1 MTVTAACFLL
11 VLSRLA
17 PAGPP
22 TDDQDLAR
30 NVAAVA
36 ETFDRLR
43 APLTV
48 DAGQL
53 KAAIGKADGAR
64 LEQLLDP
71 LALLTVTIN
80 PESRVKVVRGEA
92 PAELRQGTAVPV
104 LVKVV
109 NDAGVTAA
117 LRPSSPQGDPAAKD
131 RLLDLAMVADK
142 PLSAALS
149 GRPVEYAVL
158 LVTCREGGRRE
169 ATLGFDV
176 GQGTQDLGFRGEVA
190 VLFSVRAAG
199 R

>member
-1 MTVTAACFLL
+1 MTRSAACYLL
-11 VLSRLA
+11 VLTSLV
-17 PAGPP
+17 PPGLP
-22 TDDQDLAR
+22 TDDQALAR
-30 NVAAVA
+30 NVAAVV

-43 APLTV
+43 APLAV
-48 DAGQL
+48 DAGHL
-53 KAAIGKADGAR
+53 KAAIAKADAAR

-80 PESRVKVVRGEA
+80 PESRVKVARGEA
-92 PAELRQGTAVPV
+92 PAELRLGTAVPV

-117 LRPSSPQGDPAAKD
+117 LRPSSPQGDPGAKD
-131 RLLDLAMVADK
+131 RLLDLAMVTDK
-142 PLSAALS
+142 TLSAALS

-158 LVTCREGGRRE
+158 LVTCREAGRRE